1 MNSVLN
7 LGYVDCEK
15 AKRIWVR
22 SGDAECV
29 YDSEGKT
36 ECHDPMDRVG
46 GPYRISAF
54 VSESDGSQWFLFA
67 VVDCHF
73 PLHDLVRGDSFED
86 AYEAYIDWAAE
97 HRHIAIAEDELPD
110 YLDGE
115 NFSGSYTSD
124 GRRVDTD
131 NVQGHEVALLRIDF

>member
-1 MNSVLN
+1 MTTELK
-7 LGYVDCEK
+7 LGYVDCEN
-15 AKRIWVR
+15 ARRIWVR
-22 SGDAECV
+22 SGEAEWVFDA
-29 YDSEGKT
+29 EGKT
-36 ECHDPMDRVG
+36 ESHDPMDRVG

-54 VSESDGSQWFLFA
+54 VSDSDGSQWFLFA

-110 YLDGE
+110 YLDGDD
-115 NFSGSYTSD
+115 FSGSYTSD
-124 GRRVDTD
+124 GRPVDTD
-131 NVQGHEVALLRIDF
+131 NVQGHQVTLLRIDF